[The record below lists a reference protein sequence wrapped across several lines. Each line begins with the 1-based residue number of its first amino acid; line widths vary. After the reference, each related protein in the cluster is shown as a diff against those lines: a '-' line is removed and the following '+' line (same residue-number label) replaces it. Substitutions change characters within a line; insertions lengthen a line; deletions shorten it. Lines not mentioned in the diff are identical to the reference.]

1 MDYGQVIIG
10 QSQFPFEPGIV
21 MKEVADSGPLEVF
34 LTHSGDIVYVEHFYF
49 PTYSNGTGSSNLP
62 KKGTTVLIS
71 WLPGK
76 IPCYMGCLTNVS
88 YPVAGEPGDTTETLK
103 GDASRLPQE
112 SGENKTIGPKQQ
124 LLKFDNYGN
133 FAITDSALSGLIS
146 NKDYGGL
153 LLQTM
158 QLITSTDAESS
169 FSGIWKRED
178 PETEEIVNSLK
189 PKVDEEDEEEPQ
201 DYYTTKN
208 STLYSISRDAPKAR
222 SYYKRLAE
230 AIMETESFRNLTLDT
245 KDDELAEE
253 DKTRPVIYKAEVNDI
268 NSETKTPRKNIALSS
283 TWDSNVDVLDADR
296 QKAFDGDSTALEAKI
311 MDIVSRLVVYSE
323 DTREPKQLVDV
334 DKDGNAY
341 INLQGALD
349 LIADQRHTNGKLK
362 KVSLMIN
369 QGLLKEVT
377 NGVTIRVTGELT
389 DQEKIEKSNE
399 EEDPDMT
406 DEEREEQAQEEEAML
421 KPRGVLGIDCS
432 GDASIYTEGTGSFQA
447 EKGLL
452 LEAGTEKASDEDE
465 DNTLAT
471 IHISA
476 SSVVNVIGTHNVNI
490 ESTNI
495 KVEAAEVVEVTA
507 KTVNVTASEAVNV
520 TGETINLN

>member
-1 MDYGQVIIG
+1 MDYGQIITE

-21 MKEVADSGPLEVF
+21 MEEVADSGPLEVF
-34 LTHSGDIVYVEHFYF
+34 LTYSGDIVYVEHFYF
-49 PTYSNGTGSSNLP
+49 PTYSNGSGSSNLP

-158 QLITSTDAESS
+158 QLITSTDAEAS

-230 AIMETESFRNLTLDT
+230 SIIEAESFRNLTLVT
-245 KDDELAEE
+245 KDDELEEE

-268 NSETKTPRKNIALSS
+268 NSETKAPRKNVAIKK
-283 TWDSNVDVLDADR
+283 TWDTATDPTMEDRRKAIENNSLNSLDNSN
-296 QKAFDGDSTALEAKI
+296 Q
-311 MDIVSRLVVYSE
+311 DILTRRVIFSE
-323 DTREPKQLVDV
+323 KTREARQVIDS
-334 DKDGNAY
+334 DKDGN
-341 INLQGALD
+341 IFLNIQGALD
-349 LIADQRHTNGKLK
+349 LVADKRHTEGKLK
-362 KVSLMIN
+362 RVNLVIN
-369 QGLLKEVT
+369 QGLLEAVT
-377 NGVTIRVTGELT
+377 NGINIQVAGEFT
-389 DQEKIEKSNE
+389 DQERIEKES
-399 EEDPDMT
+399 
-406 DEEREEQAQEEEAML
+406 
-421 KPRGVLGIDCS
+421 V
-432 GDASIYTEGTGSFQA
+432 YGTA
-447 EKGLL
+447 E
-452 LEAGTEKASDEDE
+452 ASDAEIE
-465 DNTLAT
+465 RLNTRGY
-471 IHISA
+471 I
-476 SSVVNVIGTHNVNI
+476 NI
-490 ESTNI
+490 ECTGAINI
-495 KVEAAEVVEVTA
+495 NTIGVANVKAKV
-507 KTVNVTASEAVNV
+507 
-520 TGETINLN
+520 INLNPD